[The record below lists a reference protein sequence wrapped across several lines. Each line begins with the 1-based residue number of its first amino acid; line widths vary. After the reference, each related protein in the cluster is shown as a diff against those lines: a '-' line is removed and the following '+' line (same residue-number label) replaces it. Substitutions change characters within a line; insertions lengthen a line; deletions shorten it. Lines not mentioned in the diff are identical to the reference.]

1 MRIRRSMAVTATAI
15 AISAGAS
22 TPLAAAAGEAP
33 ADTGIPF
40 AVEDG
45 AYPYRADILEL
56 AGADLI
62 AGDGNITYTPC
73 SEPHQIKVWAR
84 NLTTNE
90 NRICFVA
97 ADTGYLSVNIPR
109 AFRIETYDR
118 DLKANVSID
127 GTTENLTVP
136 RDTAKGF
143 GEANPADPKQ
153 AVLLEMRVT
162 GTGTPATPP
171 PAGDTT
177 HAFTGKLRIGETRS
191 CTAVLVDPRWAV
203 TAKSCFA
210 DKPSESIDTAVGAPK
225 QKTTITLGRADLN
238 STGTHT
244 STISHVIPRPDRDL
258 ALVQLDEPATGIVPV
273 TISGTAP
280 AANEKL
286 TIAGYGRTVDEWAPT
301 KLHTS
306 DFSVGATTA
315 TAVDLTAKTPEDA
328 VICKGD
334 AGAPALR
341 TENGKP
347 TLVAIGSQS
356 HQGGCLGETDVEAR
370 TDAVGVRADDL
381 TGWVSQIRKLPQGP
395 QVASGDFNGD
405 GKVDIAAFYDNGIGA
420 DGKKMSSLY
429 AFYSNGTGFAEPK
442 KIWASTGSFTG
453 SAAKLTSGDYNGD
466 GKDDLSVLYN
476 SGQAA
481 DGKHVTTVFTY
492 TSNGTGFVAPK
503 QTWASSGSFDWSK
516 SKPVSGDYNGDGKD
530 DLAVV
535 YNGGQANDGKHVTIL
550 FRFASTGSAFS
561 NPTTAWTSSGSFDWS
576 KSKPVSGDFNGDG
589 KDDLAVFYNGGQAN
603 DGKHVSLAFTFASSG
618 SAFNNP
624 TTAWT
629 STGSFNWE
637 KSKPVPGDFNG
648 DGKDDLSVLYDS
660 GQAADG
666 KHVSTLFAFTS
677 NGTGFTSPKETWASS
692 GSFNWNV
699 ILPTSGDYNKDGK
712 DDLGVLYEGRTTVD
726 AKRLDSLF
734 TFTSTAT
741 GTKAPVLQWTG
752 STD

>member
-1 MRIRRSMAVTATAI
+1 MAVTAIAI

-22 TPLAAAAGEAP
+22 TPLAAAADETP
-33 ADTGIPF
+33 ADTGIAH

-56 AGADLI
+56 TGADLI
-62 AGDGNITYTPC
+62 AGDGNITFTSC

-84 NLTTNE
+84 NLKTDE
-90 NRICFVA
+90 SRMCFTA
-97 ADTGYLSVNIPR
+97 AGTGYLSVNIPR
-109 AFRIETYDR
+109 AFRIETFDR

-127 GTTENLTVP
+127 GTTESLTVP
-136 RDTAKGF
+136 RDTTKGF
-143 GEANPADPKQ
+143 GEANPSDPKQ

-162 GTGTPATPP
+162 GTGTPITPP

-210 DKPSESIDTAVGAPK
+210 DKPAESIDVAPGAPK
-225 QKTTITLGRADLN
+225 DKTTITLGRADLN
-238 STGTHT
+238 SAGTHT

-258 ALVQLDEPATGIVPV
+258 ALVQLDQPALGVTPV
-273 TISGTAP
+273 AMSSTAS
-280 AANEKL
+280 AAGEEL
-286 TIAGYGRTVDEWAPT
+286 TVAGYGRTSEEWSPT
-301 KLHTS
+301 KLHTAS
-306 DFSVGATTA
+306 FSTGATSA
-315 TAVDLTAKTPEDA
+315 TDVELTAKAPADA
-328 VICKGD
+328 TICKGD

-347 TLVAIGSQS
+347 VLVAIGSQS
-356 HQGGCLGETDVEAR
+356 HQGGCLGETDAEAR

-405 GKVDIAAFYDNGIGA
+405 GKVDIAAFYDNGTGA
-420 DGKKMSSLY
+420 DGKKLSSLF
-429 AFYSNGTGFAEPK
+429 AFYSDGTGFAEPK
-442 KIWASTGSFTG
+442 KVWASTGSFNG
-453 SAAKLTSGDYNGD
+453 AASKLTSGDYNGD
-466 GKDDLSVLYN
+466 GKDDLAVLYN

-481 DGKHVTTVFTY
+481 DGRYATTVFTY
-492 TSNGTGFVAPK
+492 TSNGTGFAAPK

-516 SKPVSGDYNGDGKD
+516 SKPVSGDFNGDGKD
-530 DLAVV
+530 DLAVF
-535 YNGGQANDGKHVTIL
+535 YNGGQANDGKHVSL
-550 FRFASTGSAFS
+550 AFTFTS
-561 NPTTAWTSSGSFDWS
+561 NGTAFNNPTTSWTSSGSFDWS

-603 DGKHVSLAFTFASSG
+603 DGKHVSLAFTFTSNG
-618 SAFNNP
+618 TAFNNP
-624 TTAWT
+624 TTSWT
-629 STGSFNWE
+629 STGSFNWS
-637 KSKPVPGDFNG
+637 KSKPVSGDYNG
-648 DGKDDLSVLYDS
+648 DKKDDLAVLYDS

-666 KHVSTLFAFTS
+666 KRVSTLFTFTS
-677 NGTGFTSPKETWASS
+677 NGTGFAAPKQTWAST
-692 GSFNWNV
+692 GSFTWNV
-699 ILPTSGDYNKDGK
+699 SLPTSGDYDKDGK

-741 GTKAPVLQWTG
+741 GTKAPVLHWTG
-752 STD
+752 SND